1 MKRYTLLLAMC
12 IVLGFYACKKDSG
25 AVSSGELVGKW
36 HQTKLNLHETSGA
49 VVTRDTT
56 FTSENFTDLDFYQFN
71 AGKTA
76 TISKSGNFGFGG
88 KIIVLNA
95 DVLFDWVTH
104 YTYSVADST
113 VSFKVTDIPVQ
124 FTINSNGEPYNQSQT
139 IVQLDGNNLVL
150 RYTYTNMAPGPGAVT
165 PTLVTTRYFT
175 RAK

>member
-1 MKRYTLLLAMC
+1 MKKNYLAVALGLLMALT
-12 IVLGFYACKKDSG
+12 ACKKDIG
-25 AVSSGELVGKW
+25 TVNSGELVGKW
-36 HQTKLNLHETSGA
+36 HQTKLNLHETIGST
-49 VVTRDTT
+49 VVHDTT
-56 FTSENFTDLDFYQFN
+56 FMEDNFTSADFYQFS

-113 VSFKVTDIPVQ
+113 VSFKVTDIPAQ
-124 FTINSNGEPYNQSQT
+124 FAINSNGEPYNESQD
-139 IVQLDGNNLVL
+139 IVQLDANSLVL
-150 RYTYTNMAPGPGAVT
+150 RYTYTNMAPGPNAVA